1 MTCPLQENARKTMFL
16 IATRL
21 ITLLATAYL
30 FGLFVAWLFSLFNDS
45 NGGDDFRGDD
55 PDTPQPPNPSKTL
68 EQKRNKKR
76 LVEVDE
82 SYYLEEFDLSKKQ

>member
-1 MTCPLQENARKTMFL
+1 MFL

-21 ITLLATAYL
+21 ITLVAIAYL
-30 FGLFVAWLFSLFNDS
+30 FGLLVAWLFSLFNS
-45 NGGDDFRGDD
+45 GNGGDDFRGDD
-55 PDTPQPPNPSKTL
+55 PDTPKPPKPGKTL
-68 EQKRNKKR
+68 SQKKGKKL